1 MLRQKDDAPVRS
13 VTEITTGDYVKV
25 GSRWQRVASNSAAGE
40 NRTPRDWTVQL
51 ENGASRGPM
60 SINRYAKAEDI
71 EEE

>member
-1 MLRQKDDAPVRS
+1 MLRRKYNAPIRS

-25 GSRWQRVASNSAAGE
+25 GSHWQRVASNSAAGADH
-40 NRTPRDWTVQL
+40 TPRNWTVQL

-60 SINRYAKAEDI
+60 GINWYAKAEDI